1 MRLTE
6 NTFVVI
12 VQPHL
17 LKDKGSVRLQRISF
31 DTPSGSTGG
40 NEIFCSLEKLAS
52 AVASGADEEAEPL
65 ERSAPSEGEFN
76 QKSYSIVEFIYV
88 DTDQYY
94 GLDKQVYKIDRSNWK
109 AIRRSIKGI
118 TQRSEACLN
127 DVQMKSPGQGTPVF
141 AVNRRFWDLRDFGTS
156 LMRHGGDPSA
166 ITERY
171 PKHQKVIKTLA
182 MAFDS
187 LLKKYGKS
195 SVSRVTILLYSKE
208 DDRFDMVMM
217 DSRHRGIV
225 EHMGDSFRRK
235 TDRR

>member
-1 MRLTE
+1 
-6 NTFVVI
+6 
-12 VQPHL
+12 
-17 LKDKGSVRLQRISF
+17 
-31 DTPSGSTGG
+31 
-40 NEIFCSLEKLAS
+40 
-52 AVASGADEEAEPL
+52 
-65 ERSAPSEGEFN
+65 
-76 QKSYSIVEFIYV
+76 
-88 DTDQYY
+88 
-94 GLDKQVYKIDRSNWK
+94 
-109 AIRRSIKGI
+109 
-118 TQRSEACLN
+118 
-127 DVQMKSPGQGTPVF
+127 
-141 AVNRRFWDLRDFGTS
+141 
-156 LMRHGGDPSA
+156 MRHGGDPSA